1 MWLPHHVELVSAV
14 EHGEFSYT
22 FTYVLLHFLPL
33 SQGHSAVLCIIM
45 ALRILPSLVTPGVCE
60 TLKLWSLCK
69 PSDSFWLPR

>member
-33 SQGHSAVLCIIM
+33 ESRSFSRAVYLM
-45 ALRILPSLVTPGVCE
+45 ALAILPLPVVTPGVCE
-60 TLKLWSLCK
+60 TLKLWS
-69 PSDSFWLPR
+69 SV